1 MRGFHLHPGEGYTL
15 PYSYPFF
22 FYAETVPSVLMSSS
36 VSMSTSSHPPA
47 PPSQEPGTPL
57 VSPDSLHYKAQ
68 LAAIERVS
76 HALFHTIDLDELVET
91 TLRIALE
98 EVQAEAGS
106 ILLADPETQQLVF
119 HYSIGDKPVPRGTTM
134 GWSTGIS
141 GAVFQSGSPRLT
153 TQIQGQA
160 EHNAQIDRTTG
171 FTTRDM
177 ITVPLR
183 RWRSEPIGVMNVLN
197 KRTGQLNEQDMGLLS
212 IISAFAAL
220 AIQQARQFEDAKKA
234 EVVTL
239 LGDIGHDLKNL
250 LTPVQAGVDLLRDV
264 MNEVFG
270 AMTRDDSARNT
281 TNKKFCDESVE
292 IAQNGIRRLH
302 DRVKEMADCVK
313 GLSAPPDFLPCR
325 LEAVVREVFQTLLLV
340 AKEKQI
346 TLQTEGLESL
356 PDIQADERRLYNALY
371 NLINNAIPETPPGGS
386 ISVRGRHQ
394 NGASDILLSI
404 VDTGRGMPAHIR
416 ERLFS
421 ARAVTTKKGGTGL
434 GTKIVKDVV
443 DAHHGKIWVES
454 EQGIGTSFHLQLPL
468 NPTQPTNKKAS

>member
-1 MRGFHLHPGEGYTL
+1 MRSNTE
-15 PYSYPFF
+15 
-22 FYAETVPSVLMSSS
+22 AD
-36 VSMSTSSHPPA
+36 
-47 PPSQEPGTPL
+47 PL
-57 VSPDSLHYKAQ
+57 ISDLSHYKAQ

-98 EVQAEAGS
+98 EVEGEAGS
-106 ILLADPETQQLVF
+106 ILLADPENEQLIF
-119 HYSIGDKPVPRGTTM
+119 QYSIGDKPVPRGTAI
-134 GWSTGIS
+134 GWNSGIS

-153 TQIQGQA
+153 TQMHERA
-160 EHNAQIDRTTG
+160 EHNSQIDLATG
-171 FTTRDM
+171 FKTREM

-183 RWRSEPIGVMNVLN
+183 RWRSEPIGVMNILN
-197 KRTGQLNEQDMGLLS
+197 KRNGRLNDQDLGLLT

-264 MNEVFG
+264 MKEVFG
-270 AMTRDDSARNT
+270 AMNNADATRNT
-281 TNKKFCDESVE
+281 TNRKFCDESVE

-302 DRVKEMADCVK
+302 ERVKEMADCVK
-313 GLSAPPDFLPCR
+313 GLSSPPDFSRCR
-325 LEAVVREVFQTLLLV
+325 LGDVVREVFQTLLIL

-356 PDIQADERRLYNALY
+356 PEIQADERRLYNAFY
-371 NLINNAIPETPPGGS
+371 NLINNAIPETPAGGS
-386 ISVRGRHQ
+386 ISVRGHHQ
-394 NGASDILLSI
+394 NGASHVMLS
-404 VDTGRGMPAHIR
+404 VMDTGRGMPAHIR

-421 ARAVTTKKGGTGL
+421 AKAVTTKKGGTGL

-443 DAHHGKIWVES
+443 DAHC
-454 EQGIGTSFHLQLPL
+454 GTIRVDSTPGVGTIFHIELPL
-468 NPTQPTNKKAS
+468 SPTPIVPHP

>member
-1 MRGFHLHPGEGYTL
+1 MKPSPASSQPDPLETQVL
-15 PYSYPFF
+15 TSDNLT
-22 FYAETVPSVLMSSS
+22 AELS
-36 VSMSTSSHPPA
+36 
-47 PPSQEPGTPL
+47 
-57 VSPDSLHYKAQ
+57 HYKTQ

-76 HALFHTIDLDELVET
+76 LTLFQSIDLDELVET

-98 EVQAEAGS
+98 EVNGEAGS

-119 HYSIGDKPVPRGTTM
+119 HYSIGEKPVPRGTAIA
-134 GWSTGIS
+134 WDSGIS

-153 TQIQGQA
+153 TRMDEQA
-160 EHNAQIDRTTG
+160 GHNSQIDRTTG
-171 FTTRDM
+171 FTTREM

-183 RWRSEPIGVMNVLN
+183 RWRSEPVGVMNVLN
-197 KRTGQLNEQDMGLLS
+197 KRMGQLNAQDLALLT
-212 IISAFAAL
+212 IISAFAAV

-264 MNEVFG
+264 MNETFG
-270 AMTRDDSARNT
+270 EIQQPHSARHA
-281 TNKKFCDESVE
+281 TNKKICDESVE

-302 DRVKEMADCVK
+302 ERVKEMAECVK
-313 GLSAPPDFLPCR
+313 GLSSPPNFAPCR
-325 LEAVVREVFQTLLLV
+325 VEAVIKEVFQTLQIL
-340 AKEKQI
+340 AREKQI
-346 TLQTEGLESL
+346 ALRTEGLDSL
-356 PDIQADERRLYNALY
+356 PDIQADERRLYNAFY
-371 NLINNAIPETPPGGS
+371 NLINNAVPETPPGGS
-386 ISVRGRHQ
+386 ITVRGQHDQGTSRII
-394 NGASDILLSI
+394 ASV

-443 DAHHGKIWVES
+443 DAHSGKVWVES
-454 EQGIGTSFHLQLPL
+454 ETGCGTTFHVQLPL
-468 NPTQPTNKKAS
+468 DPTPPTHRKAS